1 MSAPKKVKLVGH
13 KCLKL
18 SSMLHPALSFILPD
32 LSMYFS
38 RQNILNQ
45 SEQSKWQVRTLEN
58 DVKAKGTDSALEVNC
73 QVGLCNKAKL
83 VQ

>member
-1 MSAPKKVKLVGH
+1 MSAPKKVKLASH

-18 SSMLHPALSFILPD
+18 SSMLHPAFILPD

-45 SEQSKWQVRTLEN
+45 SEQSNGKCEPWKTL
-58 DVKAKGTDSALEVNC
+58 
-73 QVGLCNKAKL
+73 
-83 VQ
+83 

>member
-1 MSAPKKVKLVGH
+1 MSAPKKVKVVSH

-18 SSMLHPALSFILPD
+18 SSMLPPAFILPD

-45 SEQSKWQVRTLEN
+45 SEQSNGKCEPWKTL
-58 DVKAKGTDSALEVNC
+58 
-73 QVGLCNKAKL
+73 
-83 VQ
+83 